1 MRIGFV
7 TRLLHVYVGGGGV
20 KEGGWGGCRVLNN
33 IVTEGFVEW
42 NIKVPFFAF
51 QI

>member
-7 TRLLHVYVGGGGV
+7 TCLLHVYVGGG
-20 KEGGWGGCRVLNN
+20 EGGRVGGCRVLNN